1 MQPVFRDQTG
11 LVKPGRCDFAPNPT
25 GTVKKLSIFVAK
37 GGTGKTTT
45 AVNLSAGLAERG
57 KRVVLVDAD
66 PQGCVSSY
74 FNIEPTGG
82 LAELLLGEQI
92 KLVRLRNNFVVMT
105 SGGTRLWDVSG
116 KLNQFPD
123 RFKQVSKAFV
133 RLRDCDYII
142 FDCAPSFDVLTYNV
156 LYYAENVL
164 IPVSM
169 DYLSA
174 LSAVETV
181 NAIRNFKGS
190 GNCSVLG
197 ILPTFYDKRTRMSR
211 IILRMIKDHF
221 GELVTETIIRTNT
234 QINEAPSSGS
244 TIFEHASYSYGAA
257 DYLNLIDEMEARL

>member
-1 MQPVFRDQTG
+1 
-11 LVKPGRCDFAPNPT
+11 
-25 GTVKKLSIFVAK
+25 VKKLAIFVAK

-45 AVNLSAGLAERG
+45 AVNLGAGLAERG

-82 LAELLLGEQI
+82 LAELILGEQI

-105 SGGTRLWDVSG
+105 SGGSRLWDVSV
-116 KLNQFPD
+116 KLGRLPE
-123 RFKQVSKAFV
+123 RFKLVSKAFA

-156 LYYAENVL
+156 LDYADKVL

-181 NAIRNFKGS
+181 NSIRNFKGS
-190 GNCSVLG
+190 GNSGVIG

-221 GELVTETIIRTNT
+221 SGLVTETIIRTNT
-234 QINEAPSSGS
+234 QINEAPRSGS
-244 TIFEHASYSYGAA
+244 TIYEHAPYSYGAA
-257 DYLNLIDEMEARL
+257 DYLNLVNEVEARL

>member
-1 MQPVFRDQTG
+1 M
-11 LVKPGRCDFAPNPT
+11 
-25 GTVKKLSIFVAK
+25 KKLSVFIAK

-82 LAELLLGEQI
+82 LAELILGEKI

-105 SGGTRLWDVSG
+105 SGGSRLWDVTG
-116 KLNQFPD
+116 KLSQTTD
-123 RFKQVSKAFV
+123 RYNHVSKAFA
-133 RLRDCDYII
+133 RLRDCDFIV
-142 FDCAPSFDVLTYNV
+142 FDCAPSLDVLTYNV
-156 LYYAENVL
+156 LSYTDNVL
-164 IPVSM
+164 VPVSM

-181 NAIRNFKGS
+181 NAIHQFKGT
-190 GNCSVLG
+190 GNCRVFG
-197 ILPTFYDKRTRMSR
+197 VLPTFYDKRTRMSR

-221 GELVTETIIRTNT
+221 GKLVTETIIRTNT
-234 QINEAPSSGS
+234 QINEAPSTGS
-244 TIFEHASYSYGAA
+244 TVFEHAPYSYGAA
-257 DYLNLIDEMEARL
+257 DYLNLVDEIDSRL

>member
-1 MQPVFRDQTG
+1 M
-11 LVKPGRCDFAPNPT
+11 
-25 GTVKKLSIFVAK
+25 GTVKKLSVFIAK

-82 LAELLLGEQI
+82 LAELILGEKI

-105 SGGTRLWDVSG
+105 SGGSRLWDVTG
-116 KLNQFPD
+116 KLSQAPE
-123 RFKQVSKAFV
+123 RYTQVSRAFS
-133 RLRDCDYII
+133 RLRDCDFIV
-142 FDCAPSFDVLTYNV
+142 FDCAPSLDVLTYNV
-156 LYYAENVL
+156 LNYSNNVL
-164 IPVSM
+164 VPVSM

-181 NAIRNFKGS
+181 NAIHRFQETGS
-190 GNCSVLG
+190 GRVFG
-197 ILPTFYDKRTRMSR
+197 VLPTFYDKRTRMSR

-221 GELVTETIIRTNT
+221 GKLVTETIIRTNT
-234 QINEAPSSGS
+234 QINEAPSTGS
-244 TIFEHASYSYGAA
+244 TIFEHAPYSYGAA
-257 DYLNLIDEMEARL
+257 DYLNLVDEIDARL

>member
-1 MQPVFRDQTG
+1 MPVRHGTA
-11 LVKPGRCDFAPNPT
+11 LNLT
-25 GTVKKLSIFVAK
+25 ETVKKLAIFVAK

-45 AVNLSAGLAERG
+45 AVNLGAGLAERG

-82 LAELLLGEQI
+82 LAELLIGGQI

-105 SGGTRLWDVSG
+105 SGGSRLWDVSV
-116 KLNQFPD
+116 KLGQLPE
-123 RFKQVSKAFV
+123 RFKQISKAFI
-133 RLRDCDYII
+133 RLRDCDFII
-142 FDCAPSFDVLTYNV
+142 FDCSPSFDVLTYNV
-156 LYYAENVL
+156 LNYVDKVL

-169 DYLSA
+169 DYLTA

-181 NAIRNFKGS
+181 NSIRNFKGS
-190 GNCSVLG
+190 GNSSVVG

-221 GELVTETIIRTNT
+221 GGLVTETIIRTNT
-234 QINEAPSSGS
+234 QINEAPTSGS
-244 TIFEHASYSYGAA
+244 TIYEHAPYSYGAA
-257 DYLNLIDEMEARL
+257 DYLNLVNEVEARL